1 MPLFISLQVAPPAQ
15 VAPQPPIQLHR
26 FTTSDEG
33 WLGLGDI
40 AKVSRVSSP
49 RSAIEFGYTVDKRNL
64 NLLVRPFEPGALAG
78 AQRLRFVLKTDTD
91 TPIAIIVEEK
101 EGGRWTAVASVP
113 KETWQTIELA
123 PSDFTLARDS
133 GDPVDTNG
141 KLDVDKISGVSIL
154 DLHQFFV
161 RAESPALQM
170 FVPVTPGPRTLWLSE
185 FLADSKVLPLNTLD
199 GLTRPQLGWMAVA
212 GLTLK
217 RATVGSPLSLPAL
230 EASYSVA
237 PTKVGGML
245 RPLPTGA
252 LTGKLSL
259 NFTAAVLKS
268 TTLLVQLED
277 ELGGKANAT
286 VEIPGVRVPKKVTLA
301 LSDFKPSDDSK
312 RDKLDLSRVKQVLI
326 LDISG
331 LTESVEQANT
341 LWLANLEA
349 K

>member
-1 MPLFISLQVAPPAQ
+1 MMPLFISQPPPAQ
-15 VAPQPPIQLHR
+15 AVPAPPILQQS
-26 FTTSDEG
+26 FITTEEG

-40 AKVSRVSSP
+40 AKVSRVAAP
-49 RSAIEFGYTVDKRNL
+49 RNAIEFGYTVDKRNL

-78 AQRLRFVLKTDTD
+78 AQRLRFVVKADTE
-91 TPIAIIVEEK
+91 TALAIIVEEK
-101 EGGRWTAVASVP
+101 GGGRWSAVASLP

-123 PSDFTLARDS
+123 ASDFTLGHDA
-133 GDPVDTNG
+133 GDPADPNG
-141 KLDVDKISGVSIL
+141 KLDLDKITGVSLL

-185 FLADSKVLPLNTLD
+185 FLVDAKVLPTNTLD
-199 GLTRPQLGWMAVA
+199 GLTRPQLGWMGVA

-217 RATVGSPLSLPAL
+217 RATAGSPLPLPAL
-230 EASYSVA
+230 EATYAVS

-245 RPLPTGA
+245 RALPTGA
-252 LTGKLSL
+252 LTGKTSL
-259 NFTAAVLKS
+259 TFTAAVLKS

-277 ELGGKANAT
+277 ELGGKSNAT
-286 VEIPGVRVPKKVTLA
+286 IEIPGVRVPKKISLPFT
-301 LSDFKPSDDSK
+301 DFKRSDDSK

-331 LTESVEQANT
+331 LTESVEQSNT

>member
-1 MPLFISLQVAPPAQ
+1 M
-15 VAPQPPIQLHR
+15 
-26 FTTSDEG
+26 SDEG
-33 WLGLGDI
+33 WVGLGDI

-49 RSAIEFGYTVDKRNL
+49 RPALEFGYTVDKRNL
-64 NLLVRPFEPGALAG
+64 NLLVHPFEPGVLAG
-78 AQRLRFVLKTDTD
+78 AQQLRLTLKIDTD
-91 TPIAIIVEEK
+91 TAIAIIVEEK
-101 EGGRWTAVASVP
+101 GGGRWTAVASIP
-113 KETWQTIELA
+113 KEVWQTIALA
-123 PSDFTLARDS
+123 PSDFTLSRDS
-133 GDPVDTNG
+133 GDPVDPNG
-141 KLDVDKISGVSIL
+141 KLDLDKVSGVSLL

-161 RAESPALQM
+161 RAESQALQM
-170 FVPVTPGPRTLWLSE
+170 FVPVVPGPRTLWLSS
-185 FLADSKVLPLNTLD
+185 FLADAKALPPNSLD
-199 GLTRPQLGWMAVA
+199 GLVRPQLGWMAVG
-212 GLTLK
+212 GLALK
-217 RATVGSPLSLPAL
+217 RATAGSPLPLPAL

-237 PTKVGGML
+237 ATKVGGML

-252 LTGKLSL
+252 LTGKTSLS
-259 NFTAAVLKS
+259 FTAAVLKS

-286 VEIPGVRVPKKVTLA
+286 VEVPGVRVPKKVTLA

-331 LTESVEQANT
+331 LTESVEQSNT